1 MRGYTYAG
9 LRGARAPV
17 YCESKKRFTIIH
29 DELSVT
35 VRFKA
40 LAKYPI
46 AVVHRAAL
54 HAGVVVLPNHYY
66 TSVADVHELRRQRRI
81 WANRSAMIG
90 VDMNVVEQAGQL
102 LQMVK
107 PYESEYRGNAAYNEG
122 TARGFGPGFGYI
134 EAQCLHGVLRALK
147 PRKVCEVGSGVSTYC
162 ALRALARNESEG
174 HTAQLTCIEPNP
186 SKFLRSMRS
195 KKAVELIEQPVQ
207 AVDPNLFQE
216 LEAGDLLFIDT
227 THVVKPGGEV
237 IYLYLEAIPRLRPGV
252 IVHIHDIYFPYLYQR
267 DLLQLRNLFQW
278 SETALLLAL
287 LVNNKRLSVLFC
299 LSLLH
304 YDAPAVLS
312 SVFPEYTPQP
322 ADDGLCASSATG
334 HFPSS
339 IYLRTG

>member
-1 MRGYTYAG
+1 MA
-9 LRGARAPV
+9 
-17 YCESKKRFTIIH
+17 
-29 DELSVT
+29 
-35 VRFKA
+35 VRVKA

-46 AVVHRAAL
+46 GVFHRAAL
-54 HAGVVVLPNHYY
+54 RAGVVVLPNHYY
-66 TSVADVHELRRQRRI
+66 TSVADVHELRRHRRT
-81 WANRSAMIG
+81 WANRSAMTG
-90 VDMNVVEQAGQL
+90 VDMNVAVQADEL
-102 LQMVK
+102 VRMVK
-107 PYESEYRGNAAYNEG
+107 PYEPEYRGNAVFKEA
-122 TARGFGPGFGYI
+122 TTKGFGPGFGYI

-147 PRKVCEVGSGVSTYC
+147 PRRVCEVGSGVSTYC
-162 ALRALARNESEG
+162 TLRALDLNESEG
-174 HTAQLTCIEPNP
+174 HFAGLTCIEPNP
-186 SKFLRSMRS
+186 SKFLRSRRS
-195 KKAVELIEQPVQ
+195 KNFELIDQPVQ
-207 AVDPNLFQE
+207 AVDPNVFRE

-237 IYLYLEAIPRLRPGV
+237 IYLYLEVLPRLRPGV
-252 IVHIHDIYFPYLYQR
+252 IVHIHDIYLPYLYQR

-287 LVNNKRLSVLFC
+287 LVNNSRLKVVFC

-322 ADDGLCASSATG
+322 ADDGLCASAATG

>member
-1 MRGYTYAG
+1 MVRNE
-9 LRGARAPV
+9 L
-17 YCESKKRFTIIH
+17 CFTIAHI
-29 DELSVT
+29 ELAMG
-35 VRFKA
+35 VRVKA

-46 AVVHRAAL
+46 GAFHRAAL
-54 HAGVVVLPNHYY
+54 RAGLVVLPNHYY
-66 TSVADVHELRRQRRI
+66 TPIADVHELRRLRKS

-90 VDMNVVEQAGQL
+90 VDMNVAEQAGEL
-102 LQMVK
+102 LKMVK
-107 PYESEYRGNAAYNEG
+107 PYEPEYRGNAAYKEG
-122 TARGFGPGFGYI
+122 TAKAFGPGFGYI

-147 PRKVCEVGSGVSTYC
+147 PRRICEVGSGVSTYC
-162 ALRALARNESEG
+162 TLRALERNESEG
-174 HTAQLTCIEPNP
+174 HVARLTCIEPNP
-186 SKFLRSMRS
+186 SKFLRTMQS
-195 KKAVELIEQPVQ
+195 KKSLELIEQPVQ
-207 AVDPNLFQE
+207 AVDPGFFQK

-237 IYLYLEAIPRLRPGV
+237 IYLYLEVLPRLRPGV

-267 DLLQLRNLFQW
+267 DLLQLTSLFQW

-287 LVNNKRLSVLFC
+287 LVNNSRLGVLFC

-312 SVFPEYTPQP
+312 SVFPEYAPQP
-322 ADDGLCASSATG
+322 AEDGLCASTAVG

>member
-1 MRGYTYAG
+1 MA
-9 LRGARAPV
+9 
-17 YCESKKRFTIIH
+17 
-29 DELSVT
+29 
-35 VRFKA
+35 VRVKA

-46 AVVHRAAL
+46 GLVHRAAL
-54 HAGVVVLPNHYY
+54 RAGVVVLPNHYY
-66 TSVADVHELRRQRRI
+66 TSVADVHELRRRRRI

-90 VDMNVVEQAGQL
+90 VDMNVSAQADEL
-102 LQMVK
+102 VRTVK
-107 PYESEYRGNAAYNEG
+107 PYEPEYRGNAAYKEA
-122 TARGFGPGFGYI
+122 TAKVFGPGFGYV

-147 PRKVCEVGSGVSTYC
+147 PRRVCEVGSGVSTYC
-162 ALRALARNESEG
+162 TLRALEHNENEG
-174 HTAQLTCIEPNP
+174 HLARLTCIEPNP
-186 SKFLRSMRS
+186 SRFLRTMGGKS
-195 KKAVELIEQPVQ
+195 VELIDQPVQ
-207 AVDPNLFQE
+207 AVDPVFFRE

-237 IYLYLEAIPRLRPGV
+237 IYLYLEVLPRLRPGV
-252 IVHIHDIYFPYLYQR
+252 IIHIHDIYFPYLYQR

-287 LVNNKRLSVLFC
+287 LVNNSRLKVLFC

-312 SVFPEYTPQP
+312 SVFPEYIPQP
-322 ADDGLCASSATG
+322 ANDGLCGSAAAG